1 VVVGPRIKPH
11 HRAHLLLVK
20 RPRVIEQEVDTCSV
34 TLPFEMSQKD
44 SYSCHHFFLLIVTG
58 LPRRYCLCCRF
69 VERDASSMASRVL
82 SAAERD
88 TSGSHRYTPLEVTA
102 VGPSKRRLGSM
113 WSGKWGKGGYGI
125 PLCTGTE
132 KLKDLA

>member
-1 VVVGPRIKPH
+1 
-11 HRAHLLLVK
+11 
-20 RPRVIEQEVDTCSV
+20 VIEQEVDTCSV
-34 TLPFEMSQKD
+34 TLPFEMSQRIRILVIK
-44 SYSCHHFFLLIVTG
+44 YFFLVVTG

-82 SAAERD
+82 SAVERD